1 MGGEY
6 HFCHMFEDDGSIDGG
21 HSSSGPFPA
30 APENRCDMTD
40 QRKLSTAQRDVLDS
54 ANVTWVGW
62 DQKGRPV
69 VTAHYHGG
77 VIQPADPERRDPRS
91 RLRQW
96 TITRRGDAIHV
107 TYPRRHD
114 RHRENRPAHPEGV
127 APPVRDGRRNPGAG
141 PNRQGRRRGR
151 QD

>member
-6 HFCHMFEDDGSIDGG
+6 HFCHMFEDDGSIGGG

-62 DQKGRPV
+62 DRKGRPV

-77 VIQPADPERRDPRS
+77 GIQPADPERGGS
-91 RLRQW
+91 RAGLRQAE
-96 TITRRGDAIHV
+96 IT
-107 TYPRRHD
+107 P
-114 RHRENRPAHPEGV
+114 
-127 APPVRDGRRNPGAG
+127 
-141 PNRQGRRRGR
+141 
-151 QD
+151 